1 MTSVASARPRI
12 QQGPRRPRRRIAGA
26 PLIMVAPFAA
36 LFLVFFVLPLIY
48 SVGISFTSARTQ
60 GFVGF
65 ANYEYM
71 FGLSA
76 FWSGL
81 LRMIYFGVLQVTIM
95 IVCAVGLALFLDSPY
110 ARARRVFSTV
120 YFLPYAVP
128 GVIAA
133 IMWGFLFTPQLD
145 GLLRLPVEL
154 GLSSKPISPLDPST
168 ALYAIM
174 FIVTWEFTGYNM
186 TIYMTSLSSIPRE
199 ILDAARIDG
208 ASEGQ
213 IARYI
218 KLPLLRRTLSF
229 TVVLSIIG
237 TLQLFNEPSII
248 GELTPIGSSYTPNLL
263 IYTTAFSLGNIPV
276 AAAMSIVLA
285 IITIAGSLAFFRITR
300 SREGRRDK
308 KGARR

>member
-1 MTSVASARPRI
+1 MTTATARTAVSSKPKAA
-12 QQGPRRPRRRIAGA
+12 RRMKKSKA
-26 PLIMVAPFAA
+26 PYAMIAPFAA
-36 LFLVFFVLPLIY
+36 LFLIFFLFPLLY
-48 SVGISFTSARTQ
+48 SIGVSFTSARGT
-60 GFVGF
+60 GFVGL
-65 ANYEYM
+65 ANYQYM

-76 FWSGL
+76 FWSGI
-81 LRMIYFGVLQVTIM
+81 LRVIYFGIIQVTVM
-95 IVCAVGLALFLDSPY
+95 IGCSVVLALFLDSPY
-110 ARARRVFSTV
+110 AKARKVFSTI

-154 GLSSKPISPLDPST
+154 GLSSKPFDPLDPT
-168 ALYAIM
+168 NVLYAIM

-213 IARYI
+213 IARRI
-218 KLPLLRRTLSF
+218 KLPLLRRTLTF
-229 TVVLSIIG
+229 TLVLSIIG

-248 GELTPIGSSYTPNLL
+248 GELTPIGTSYTPNLL
-263 IYTTAFSLGNIPV
+263 IYTTAFSFSNIPA
-276 AAAMSIVLA
+276 AAAMSVVLA
-285 IITIAGSLAFFRITR
+285 IITIAGSLAFFRLVR
-300 SREGRRDK
+300 PRDERRPRKAK
-308 KGARR
+308 K